1 MARSK
6 DKKQDFAKKKKKK
19 SFGRSIGMFAGIC
32 LVIYTIVV
40 VVSQR
45 IEISNA
51 QQEMDEMDAQITEAR
66 QANDEY
72 TRILSSDD
80 EAEHMKRI
88 AIERLGYAYP
98 NERRFYI
105 VDSD

>member
-6 DKKQDFAKKKKKK
+6 DKKQDFAKKKNK
-19 SFGRSIGMFAGIC
+19 RSLGKPVAMLAGIC
-32 LVIYTIVV
+32 LVIYTIVI

-45 IEISNA
+45 VEIANA
-51 QQEMDEMDAQITEAR
+51 QQEMDEMDAQITEAK

-72 TRILSSDD
+72 TRILSSED
-80 EAEHMKRI
+80 EAEHMRRI